1 MEFDNDVVNMFGL
14 SSSQTVLMFSA
25 QKLVTEFDLHLSM
38 KKKDYEIK
46 KMWLDEWEKSI
57 VDYVNNATSKN
68 ITALYEKTEVH
79 EKLLNELSNG

>member
-1 MEFDNDVVNMFGL
+1 MDFDNDVVNMFGL

-38 KKKDYEIK
+38 EEKDYEIN

-57 VDYVNNATSKN
+57 VDYVNNATSEN

-79 EKLLNELSNG
+79 EKLL